1 MTPCSKLDDRNFVDD
16 FGKIIKMTGTSAQ
29 IGINTNIAKAK
40 IFRANTPSNIILDFK
55 GNEMEK
61 IENITNLGSIKLET
75 SIHNT
80 SISYIT
86 ISLIPLDSRF
96 IICACKFMNDHY
108 IMMFALWLSKI
119 QWLWKQ
125 KFCDILPSNDK
136 CTEAV
141 IIEKEINHQI
151 TGVKLMFL

>member
-16 FGKIIKMTGTSAQ
+16 FGLFLHARCKAGKIIKMTGTSAQ
-29 IGINTNIAKAK
+29 TGMNTNIAKAK
-40 IFRANTPSNIILDFK
+40 IFRANTPSNIILDFR

-80 SISYIT
+80 NISYIT
-86 ISLIPLDSRF
+86 ISPMPLDSRF

-108 IMMFALWLSKI
+108 IMMFAMIVKNRMTVKKYI
-119 QWLWKQ
+119 
-125 KFCDILPSNDK
+125 
-136 CTEAV
+136 ERAV
-141 IIEKEINHQI
+141 NI
-151 TGVKLMFL
+151 TLTLN

>member
-16 FGKIIKMTGTSAQ
+16 FGLFLHARCKAGKIIKMTGTSAQ

-40 IFRANTPSNIILDFK
+40 IFRANTPSNIMLDFK
-55 GNEMEK
+55 GNEMET

-80 SISYIT
+80 NISYIT

-96 IICACKFMNDHY
+96 ILCACKFMNDHC

-125 KFCDILPSNDK
+125 KYCELLPSNDK

-141 IIEKEINHQI
+141 YYWKRN
-151 TGVKLMFL
+151 